1 MGDKTAGGRAGGGR
15 VFLPNLV
22 YCGEARVVMWP
33 GSGSFQGREGIRR
46 AVWGQLGLVELS
58 TRQSEQ
64 VARMK
69 DRQTMPETRAME
81 GVSF

>member
-1 MGDKTAGGRAGGGR
+1 
-15 VFLPNLV
+15 
-22 YCGEARVVMWP
+22 MWP